1 MTEETEG
8 TVPPS
13 RPNNVI
19 SLVHRRSAEADADA
33 EAILNDPLLNSLDL
47 LNDFLDEVIDSMVQD
62 TVSPITGVCIVM
74 THSDGGVSHAHTSE
88 VNSLA
93 ALIGGLEMKKVRM
106 VLSTDS
112 Q

>member
-1 MTEETEG
+1 MTDDPED

-13 RPNNVI
+13 RPNNVV
-19 SLVHRRSAEADADA
+19 SLVSRRNSEAEAKIIT
-33 EAILNDPLLNSLDL
+33 EDPLLNSLDL

-62 TVSPITGVCIVM
+62 SVSPITGVCIVM
-74 THSDGGVSHAHTSE
+74 THSDGGVSHAHKSE
-88 VNSLA
+88 VEALS

-106 VLSTDS
+106 VLSIDS